1 MDNEIASAENVNTMT
16 HRNEHIKISDL
27 GARLKSAREAMNLS
41 EKEAASRL
49 YLNVRIISFIESGN
63 FVDGPPV
70 TFMRGYLRSYAKLL
84 NIPDTEIKAALEE
97 IELSIPN
104 IQPEIPI
111 LHSPPIRQNER
122 YLKWITLLVILTLI
136 TLVCIWWNSQS
147 HYLNDISAKTP
158 FQPPATPIRKPEN
171 TAPSKIWPKSEEA
184 PRPAYGVMIPLQDPA
199 MTKSPSGPAPN
210 AGMMNQNTLNN
221 PTAPAV
227 PQEKKQSMNTVE

>member
-1 MDNEIASAENVNTMT
+1 MDNEIASAENVDNMT
-16 HRNEHIKISDL
+16 HANEPIKISGL

-49 YLNVRIISFIESGN
+49 YLNVRIISFIENEN
-63 FVDGPPV
+63 FVDGPPM

-97 IELSIPN
+97 VELSIPDLK
-104 IQPEIPI
+104 PEIPI
-111 LHSPPIRQNER
+111 LHGTPIRQNER

-158 FQPPATPIRKPEN
+158 FQPQATPIHKPEN
-171 TAPSKIWPKSEEA
+171 NTPSKVWVKPDET

-199 MTKSPSGPAPN
+199 MTTPPAPP
-210 AGMMNQNTLNN
+210 GVMNQNTINN
-221 PTAPAV
+221 PTIPAV
-227 PQEKKQSMNTVE
+227 PQEKKRQ